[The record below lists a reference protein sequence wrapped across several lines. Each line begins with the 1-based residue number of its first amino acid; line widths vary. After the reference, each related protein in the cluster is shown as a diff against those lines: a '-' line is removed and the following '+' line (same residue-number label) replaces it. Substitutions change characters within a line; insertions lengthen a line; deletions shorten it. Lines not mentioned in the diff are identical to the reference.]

1 MKIKCLSFAII
12 MVAIVLSG
20 YLYFSEGSYYGEE
33 TPPAAINNEAE
44 SSCSVEKKS
53 EQSPKTAS
61 SVRENDK
68 KDEYTREELQKIR
81 LQIMEE
87 YPDATITDED
97 EYKSLFAAAFEHP
110 DSTSLKLSLF
120 LYNAKIGTQVAG
132 INFCTDA
139 EFASIEELSETTLLY
154 CAIRSA
160 RCFCWDA
167 TWKNDPYFVP
177 DADFFRKYTDDVEG
191 FFKEDV
197 EKQAYTYFG
206 EDAKVN
212 HFAELSNDYRNYNY
226 YEYAG
231 VHTPIGRGGGPPSYP
246 FVLSY
251 TELENGYEVIF
262 VSIQGG
268 WRQENRFSKL
278 DAYFIDS
285 TEDEM
290 LPKEAV
296 EWYTEHGAQ
305 ARVILEEQEDG
316 RLIVKSLEILRGY
329 DTLEEIEE
337 RKAYGK

>member
-1 MKIKCLSFAII
+1 M
-12 MVAIVLSG
+12 
-20 YLYFSEGSYYGEE
+20 
-33 TPPAAINNEAE
+33 
-44 SSCSVEKKS
+44 
-53 EQSPKTAS
+53 
-61 SVRENDK
+61 
-68 KDEYTREELQKIR
+68 
-81 LQIMEE
+81 
-87 YPDATITDED
+87 
-97 EYKSLFAAAFEHP
+97 
-110 DSTSLKLSLF
+110 
-120 LYNAKIGTQVAG
+120 
-132 INFCTDA
+132 
-139 EFASIEELSETTLLY
+139 
-154 CAIRSA
+154 
-160 RCFCWDA
+160 
-167 TWKNDPYFVP
+167 
-177 DADFFRKYTDDVEG
+177 EG

-212 HFAELSNDYRNYNY
+212 HFAEFNNDYRNYNY

-296 EWYTEHGAQ
+296 EWYTEHGAR

-329 DTLEEIEE
+329 DTLEEIEAKE
-337 RKAYGK
+337 AEGK